1 MKRILFLLCFTF
13 FATIH
18 IAYAQ
23 TPDPQ
28 FIDPTYVRAQ
38 LDSRGFDDVS
48 FKEVKS
54 RLIQKG
60 IDVDNLDVS
69 QAEAVQDALDE
80 IFVDLQ
86 EEKDAAEKPTKAE
99 VKQNNVENKQE
110 EKADESEDNDLDAE
124 IEDDAFDISEAERKK
139 LIYGQGIFL
148 DLNIKSYTKNSD
160 VRPPPTYI
168 LGENDEIIV
177 NIFGPSQLSSSYTI
191 ENGSIKPSSMERIF
205 LKGLTFSQ
213 ATKLI
218 KKKFGQ
224 YYRFDDDEIKVAL
237 NFSRNVLVNVTGM
250 ARQFGSYNIPA
261 TNTAFTA
268 LVAAKGPNANGSVR
282 NIMIHRSGSPSKN
295 FDLYEYMMDPS
306 ISENFFLQNND
317 YVHIPSRGKVVTIDG
332 AVIRAHKYEL
342 KGSENLKK
350 LIFWAGGLEGN
361 SYKKSIRIIRF
372 EDDEKKIITINYND
386 LIKSGKDFKLLNG
399 DQVDIPSVP
408 TSYRNF
414 VSIEGSVDLP
424 GEYQLSGRM
433 KIRDL
438 ILLGNP
444 NEYAKLDLAYLSR
457 ITKGSE
463 TESIEINIQDIL
475 ANPSS
480 PANLELLPKDRII
493 VFSED
498 EFLQKDRVVKLSGA
512 VRNPNNYEYK
522 KDMKLSQVIDFSGGL
537 MNDATGLAYVFR
549 TNLDS
554 YEPTEYL
561 RIDIKDAMT
570 NKNGAANILLQPQDS
585 IVIYSFRDILIPS
598 TVSIKGAVLT
608 QDTFDFSSNMSLRD
622 LLSLSGGLKLSAD
635 QAKIDIYR
643 INIQSGEATKTEE
656 LTVEVDDNYNVIGAQ
671 NGEFLLKPFDVV
683 NVRYTPDFELQQSVT
698 ITGEVRYPGPYS
710 LIQANERL
718 SDIIKR
724 AGGFKETAF
733 KEGITLNRTE
743 GGLGFL
749 VIDVIDILTNPTSPS
764 NYILKR
770 GDIINIPK
778 EVNVVSIQGFTNA
791 SENYGAIENR
801 SDKVNVPFHEDKG
814 AKYYIDKYAGGID
827 KEAGGK
833 YSLVKVRQPGGKLEK
848 TKDFGF
854 FKRYPKVQKGAV
866 IIVDRKVK
874 SVEEKERKSVDWGEV
889 IANTV
894 SQATAILTL
903 VILIQQIQ

>member
-38 LDSRGFDDVS
+38 LDSRGFEDIS
-48 FKEVKS
+48 FEEIER
-54 RLIQKG
+54 RLIEKG

-86 EEKDAAEKPTKAE
+86 AEKDAAEEPTEAE
-99 VKQNNVENKQE
+99 IKQE
-110 EKADESEDNDLDAE
+110 ERENEQEQKADESEDDDLDAE
-124 IEDDAFDISEAERKK
+124 IEDDAFEISEAEKKK

-148 DLNIKSYTKNSD
+148 DLSIKSYTKNSD
-160 VRPPPTYI
+160 VRPPATYL
-168 LGENDEIIV
+168 LGEGDEVIV
-177 NIFGPSQLSSSYTI
+177 NIFGRSQFSSSFTI
-191 ENGSIKPSSMERIF
+191 ENGSIKPTEMERIF

-213 ATKLI
+213 ATKLLE
-218 KKKFGQ
+218 KKFAQ
-224 YYRFDDDEIKVAL
+224 YYRFNSDEIAIGL

-250 ARQFGSYNIPA
+250 ARQYGSYNIPA

-268 LVAAKGPNANGSVR
+268 LVAAKGPTANGSVR

-306 ISENFFLQNND
+306 MAENFFLQNND
-317 YVHIPSRGKVVTIDG
+317 YVHIPARGKVVTIDG
-332 AVIRAHKYEL
+332 GVVRPHKYEL
-342 KGSENLKK
+342 KNSENLKK

-361 SYKKSIRIIRF
+361 AYKKSIRIIRY
-372 EDDEKKIITINYND
+372 EDDEEKIITVNYND
-386 LIKSGKDFKLLNG
+386 LVKSGRDFKLLNG
-399 DQVDIPSVP
+399 DQIDIPLVP
-408 TSYRNF
+408 TTYRNF
-414 VSIEGSVDLP
+414 VSIEGAVDLP
-424 GEYQLSGRM
+424 GEYQLSNKM
-433 KIRDL
+433 KISDL
-438 ILLGNP
+438 ILQGNP
-444 NEYAKLDLAYLSR
+444 NEYAKLDIAYLNR
-457 ITKGSE
+457 VTIGSE
-463 TESIEINIQDIL
+463 TELIEINIQDIL
-475 ANPSS
+475 ANPNS
-480 PANLELLPKDRII
+480 PANLELLPKDRIV
-493 VFSED
+493 VFSEN
-498 EFLQKDRVVKLSGA
+498 EFFQPNRVVKLYGA
-512 VRNPNNYEYK
+512 VRNPNKYEYK
-522 KDMKLSQVIDFSGGL
+522 KDMKLTEAVNFSGGL
-537 MNDATGLAYVFR
+537 LDDATGLAYIFR
-549 TNLDS
+549 TNLGS

-561 RIDIKDAMT
+561 RVDIKDAV
-570 NKNGAANILLQPQDS
+570 NNPSGSANVLLQPQDS
-585 IVIYSFRDILIPS
+585 IVVYSYSDILIPS
-598 TVSIKGAVLT
+598 TVSIKGAVLN
-608 QDTFDFSSNMSLRD
+608 QDTFDYSSNMTLRD
-622 LLSLSGGLKLSAD
+622 LISLSGGLELSAD

-656 LTVEVDDNYNVIGAQ
+656 ITVEVDDNYNVIGAQ

-683 NVRYTPDFELQQSVT
+683 NVRYTPDFELQQNIT

-710 LIQANERL
+710 LIKPNEKL

-749 VIDVIDILTNPTSPS
+749 VVDVKDILDNPNSPS

-770 GDIINIPK
+770 GDVINIPK

-791 SENYGAIENR
+791 SENYGTVENIA
-801 SDKVNVPFHEDKG
+801 DKVNVPFHDNKD

-827 KEAGGK
+827 KESGGR

-874 SVEEKERKSVDWGEV
+874 TEEEKERKKVDWGEV
-889 IANTV
+889 ISNTV
-894 SQATAILTL
+894 AQATAILTL

>member
-1 MKRILFLLCFTF
+1 MKRILFFLCFTF

-23 TPDPQ
+23 TTDPQ

-38 LDSRGFDDVS
+38 LDSRGFDDIS
-48 FKEVKS
+48 FEEVRD

-86 EEKDAAEKPTKAE
+86 AEKDAAEELTKAE
-99 VKQNNVENKQE
+99 VKQSNVENKQE

-124 IEDDAFDISEAERKK
+124 IEDDVFELSEAELKK

-148 DLNIKSYTKNSD
+148 KLNIKSYTKNSD
-160 VRPPPTYI
+160 VRPPGTYL

-177 NIFGPSQLSSSYTI
+177 NIFGSSQLSANYTI
-191 ENGSIKPSSMERIF
+191 EDGSIKPSQMERIF
-205 LKGLTFSQ
+205 LKGLTFNQ
-213 ATKLI
+213 ATKLL

-224 YYRFDDDEIKVAL
+224 YYRFKDNEIAVSL

-250 ARQFGSYNIPA
+250 AREFGSYNIPA
-261 TNTAFTA
+261 TNTVFTA
-268 LVAAKGPNANGSVR
+268 LVAAKGPTANGSVR

-306 ISENFFLQNND
+306 MAEDFFLQNND

-332 AVIRAHKYEL
+332 AVVRAHKYEL
-342 KGSENLKK
+342 KENENLKK

-361 SYKKSIRIIRF
+361 AYKKSIRIIRF
-372 EDDEKKIITINYND
+372 EDDEEKIITVNYND

-399 DQVDIPSVP
+399 DQVDIPLVP
-408 TSYRNF
+408 TTYRNF
-414 VSIEGSVDLP
+414 VSIEGAVDLS
-424 GEYQLSGRM
+424 GEYQLSSKM
-433 KIRDL
+433 KISDL
-438 ILLGNP
+438 ILQGNP
-444 NEYAKLDLAYLSR
+444 NEYARLDKGFLDR
-457 ITKGSE
+457 MTKGSE
-463 TESIEINIQDIL
+463 TERIFINIQDIL
-475 ANPSS
+475 ANPNS
-480 PANLELLPKDRII
+480 PANLELLPKDRVV
-493 VFSED
+493 VFSEN
-498 EFLQKDRVVKLSGA
+498 EFLQPNRVIKLSGA
-512 VRNPNNYEYK
+512 VRNPNKYEHSINL
-522 KDMKLSQVIDFSGGL
+522 KLAEIVTLSGGL
-537 MNDATGLAYVFR
+537 LDDATGLAYIYR
-549 TNLDS
+549 TNLGS

-561 RIDIKDAMT
+561 RVDIKDAVT
-570 NKNGAANILLQPQDS
+570 NPNSTANILLQPQDS
-585 IVIYSFRDILIPS
+585 VVVYSFRDILIPS

-608 QDTFDFSSNMSLRD
+608 QDTFHFSSSMTLRD

-643 INIQSGEATKTEE
+643 INIKSGEATKTKAI
-656 LTVEVDDNYNVIGAQ
+656 TVEVDDNYNVIGAQ

-683 NVRYTPDFELQQSVT
+683 NVRYTPDFELQQTVT

-710 LIQANERL
+710 LLKANERL
-718 SDIIKR
+718 SDIIER
-724 AGGFKETAF
+724 SGGFKETAF
-733 KEGITLNRTE
+733 QEGITLNRTE

-749 VIDVIDILTNPTSPS
+749 VVDVKDILMNPNSPS

-791 SENYGAIENR
+791 AENYGTIENR

-814 AKYYIDKYAGGID
+814 AKYYIDKYTGGIN
-827 KEAGGK
+827 KQAGGK
-833 YSLVKVRQPGGKLEK
+833 YSLIKVRQPGGKLEK
-848 TKDFGF
+848 TKDFGL

-874 SVEEKERKSVDWGEV
+874 TEEETERKKVDWGEV